1 MTWSHQHCRTL
12 SKQLSLIASFHRLWH
27 FWCPEYWST
36 VTYSQNQVLYSAL
49 FFIISLPE
57 NTFPNQWHWEASV
70 PPQVSYYSC
79 SDESPWSIDKP
90 LILLLLLT
98 SKLSKS
104 VTVCFKISIYLKK
117 NLSHKQRKKWNV
129 KWKIALFLCSFHSWD
144 CWEAWSVDHWDLCSF
159 LPGTHFSCVQRT
171 VINTDPTLLS
181 SFLEKSGQ
189 ISSL

>member
-117 NLSHKQRKKWNV
+117 NLSHKQRKYIFYDRKSEMWNEKLLYFYV
-129 KWKIALFLCSFHSWD
+129 LFIAEIAEKRGVLITEISAHS
-144 CWEAWSVDHWDLCSF
+144 CLAHTSRVCREL
-159 LPGTHFSCVQRT
+159 
-171 VINTDPTLLS
+171 
-181 SFLEKSGQ
+181 
-189 ISSL
+189 